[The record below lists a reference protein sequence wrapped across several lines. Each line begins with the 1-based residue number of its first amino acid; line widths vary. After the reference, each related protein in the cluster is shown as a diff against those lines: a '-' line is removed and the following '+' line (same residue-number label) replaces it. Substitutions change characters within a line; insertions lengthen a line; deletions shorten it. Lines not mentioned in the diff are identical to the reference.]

1 LTLCFDS
8 LDDSIDRHCDYLIA
22 INFFTAYLLQLIGRL
37 KESLN
42 FIAVAERM
50 LQKLLLVLRPENK
63 PSISKLSSA
72 REHHRGATKLGS
84 TAGTLALIDEEQP
97 GSPGSNTATCYD
109 VNLAKGRSRMTKTLL
124 SNYLLG
130 ISLLKNI
137 AYKFTNPTGYHGDSM
152 ASIAKIIEIE
162 SRYGLNS

>member
-1 LTLCFDS
+1 
-8 LDDSIDRHCDYLIA
+8 
-22 INFFTAYLLQLIGRL
+22 
-37 KESLN
+37 
-42 FIAVAERM
+42 M
-50 LQKLLLVLRPENK
+50 LHKLLLVLKPENK

-72 REHHRGATKLGS
+72 RDHHRGATKLGS
-84 TAGTLALIDEEQP
+84 TAGTLELIDEEQP
-97 GSPGSNTATCYD
+97 GSPGSNTAPCD
-109 VNLAKGRSRMTKTLL
+109 DMNLAKGRSRMTKTLL